1 MSIKRPALP
10 MTGGCPCGAIR
21 YEMASFPLLLYTCNC
36 TDFVPVA
43 HIFMRSAQRWVV
55 PAANAECHN
64 TGPDDFRPLAE
75 RWRAMW
81 PEFFPK

>member
-21 YEMASFPLLLYTCNC
+21 YEIASFPLPLYTCNC
-36 TDFVPVA
+36 TNFVP
-43 HIFMRSAQRWVV
+43 WVL
-55 PAANAECHN
+55 PAAHAKCHE
-64 TGPDDFRPLAE
+64 TRPHYFRPLAE